1 MPVSGTCRW
10 KNSGSAHQPSRQ
22 SDTEASGQS
31 VTHLFD
37 QARGQTTRQTDRQ
50 SVSSW
55 TRRWTHRPLVVICWS
70 DTTDTQQTERQT
82 NRLSSPSCQSD
93 MEPASQPVSQTR
105 SWSDRLSHSPDY
117 SQLNIPEYRQPDCQP
132 VRQTWRQADHQSVT
146 QPLGQTPRQTDR
158 RSVVRHSERRSNKE
172 TDGKPI
178 CFAFN

>member
-10 KNSGSAHQPSRQ
+10 KNSGSAHQPSCQ

-37 QARGQTTRQTDRQ
+37 QARGQTIRQTDRQ

-55 TRRWTHRPLVVICWS
+55 TSRWTHRPLVVIYWS

-132 VRQTWRQADHQSVT
+132 VRQTGRSSVSHSATGSDTQAD
-146 QPLGQTPRQTDR
+146 RQTVSSQTLR
-158 RSVVRHSERRSNKE
+158 K
-172 TDGKPI
+172 TFK
-178 CFAFN
+178 